1 MAGLAPGLH
10 PSLPN
15 LVTERMRNTVKNKRQ
30 AGFST
35 LEMLMV
41 IAMSVIITAIAVPSY
56 LNTTAYLRVSGD
68 LRQLNALTAL
78 AKMRAA
84 ADFTR
89 ARLYA
94 DLTGNVYQLQVW
106 NKVKGCWLADT
117 DVSKT
122 CITYSSSSPS
132 GTVIALSQGD
142 TFGLGSL
149 SAGPTPGQS
158 TIAQAGNC
166 YKDDGTTSISN
177 SACILF
183 NSRGVPIDPTKLSPT
198 SSGAFYVT
206 NATLGIV
213 DGVTVSS
220 TGSMQTWSSSASTAT
235 WKAQ

>member
-1 MAGLAPGLH
+1 
-10 PSLPN
+10 
-15 LVTERMRNTVKNKRQ
+15 MRKTVKNKRQ

-35 LEMLMV
+35 LELLVV
-41 IAMSVIITAIAVPSY
+41 IAMSLIISAIAVPSY
-56 LNTTAYLRVSGD
+56 LSTAAYLRVSGD
-68 LRQLNALTAL
+68 MRQLNGLTAL

-89 ARLYA
+89 ARVYA
-94 DLTGNVYQLQVW
+94 DLNGNTYQLQVW
-106 NKVKGCWLADT
+106 YKAGSSGKGCWVADT
-117 DVSKT
+117 DPSQT
-122 CITYSSSSPS
+122 CITYSTSKPS
-132 GTVIALSQGD
+132 GTIIALSQGD
-142 TFGLGSL
+142 TFGFGSL

-166 YKDDGTTSISN
+166 YKDDGTSSISN

-235 WKAQ
+235 WHAQ